1 MTKPYSLNL
10 TTLLLSLIIPLLF
23 FSISIFT
30 MNDYGETTD
39 EKFDQHIGEF
49 YYYDW
54 AKKGVKGLE
63 ERFIPLQRNYGPFFD
78 YIVVASNDILHKKFN
93 IIKNPVA
100 SYHFPV
106 IIISTLALWVVFIFT
121 YINWGLIPALLSS
134 LTLTVLPRFIGD
146 SQNNLK
152 DTPLMTFFSITLLF
166 YYLAEVRKKIFFYIL
181 SGVFLGLTY
190 SIKPNALIILPIIGI
205 WYLVKGN
212 FIKSLARLTISNSLS
227 LIIAFF
233 TILIVWPYYQYN
245 TFHRY
250 VETYLTF
257 KNHVWDEYILYL
269 GQLYRGHEIPWH
281 YPAVMFGVT
290 TPVFFLIL
298 FIIGILLSL
307 YFIWRNHKFKNP
319 LLFLL
324 LWIIL
329 PPAVQV
335 LSGAPMYDGIR
346 HFLVILPP
354 LTILIGF
361 TAWQVGKYLYSLSL
375 KKRHFY
381 FVFFI
386 LIVWLG
392 YLQILVKDVTLHP
405 YQIVYFN
412 QLTGGIK
419 GAYYQFDLDYWGQ
432 SMKEAAEWVNKNL
445 PTGST
450 IRVPLMSHH
459 FPVDMARFT
468 FVDEAP
474 DYKVILIRGMLK
486 NWDSE
491 EADYLRPK
499 MKIIYSVNIEGAE
512 ILRIFTY
519 KN

>member
-1 MTKPYSLNL
+1 
-10 TTLLLSLIIPLLF
+10 
-23 FSISIFT
+23 
-30 MNDYGETTD
+30 
-39 EKFDQHIGEF
+39 
-49 YYYDW
+49 
-54 AKKGVKGLE
+54 
-63 ERFIPLQRNYGPFFD
+63 
-78 YIVVASNDILHKKFN
+78 
-93 IIKNPVA
+93 
-100 SYHFPV
+100 
-106 IIISTLALWVVFIFT
+106 
-121 YINWGLIPALLSS
+121 
-134 LTLTVLPRFIGD
+134 
-146 SQNNLK
+146 
-152 DTPLMTFFSITLLF
+152 
-166 YYLAEVRKKIFFYIL
+166 
-181 SGVFLGLTY
+181 
-190 SIKPNALIILPIIGI
+190 
-205 WYLVKGN
+205 
-212 FIKSLARLTISNSLS
+212 
-227 LIIAFF
+227 
-233 TILIVWPYYQYN
+233 
-245 TFHRY
+245 
-250 VETYLTF
+250 
-257 KNHVWDEYILYL
+257 
-269 GQLYRGHEIPWH
+269 
-281 YPAVMFGVT
+281 
-290 TPVFFLIL
+290 
-298 FIIGILLSL
+298 
-307 YFIWRNHKFKNP
+307 
-319 LLFLL
+319 
-324 LWIIL
+324 
-329 PPAVQV
+329 
-335 LSGAPMYDGIR
+335 MYDGIR